1 MFRRIA
7 LAVPLIDRGRS
18 LNTVINTQVPMAL
31 KLRLSKFS
39 IVLAI
44 TIVSTTL
51 TIIAATNDLTDFAF
65 AQGAAKFG
73 FNLTGSEEVPP
84 VETDAIGKA
93 NISAYTIAG
102 DSITYSVNAT
112 NIEDVT
118 AGHIHFGKPGENG
131 PIVFTMFNY
140 DPPRDEVLETGTITA
155 DRLEGPMEGKRVSD
169 LAFAGANGSLY
180 MNIHTVENPNGEIR
194 GTSTIPP

>member
-1 MFRRIA
+1 MTMK
-7 LAVPLIDRGRS
+7 V
-18 LNTVINTQVPMAL
+18 
-31 KLRLSKFS
+31 KLPIFS
-39 IVLAI
+39 IAATMAAVLATLAI
-44 TIVSTTL
+44 TAAIHGSTNL
-51 TIIAATNDLTDFAF
+51 VF

-84 VETDAIGKA
+84 VQTNATGMAE
-93 NISAYTIAG
+93 ISAYTIAG
-102 DSITYSVNAT
+102 DSITYNVNAT
-112 NIEDVT
+112 NIKDVT

-131 PIVFTMFNY
+131 PIVFTMFKY

-155 DRLEGPMEGKRVSD
+155 DKLEGPMEGKQVLD

-194 GTSTIPP
+194 GTSSIPP

>member
-1 MFRRIA
+1 MTGG
-7 LAVPLIDRGRS
+7 VSLIRQKRS
-18 LNTVINTQVPMAL
+18 LNVTIRNHLEIMKGKLPIFGIAAAMAA
-31 KLRLSKFS
+31 
-39 IVLAI
+39 VLATLMI
-44 TIVSTTL
+44 T
-51 TIIAATNDLTDFAF
+51 AATYGLTNMVF

-84 VETDAIGKA
+84 VQTNATGLAE
-93 NISAYTIAG
+93 ISPYTIAG
-102 DSITYSVNAT
+102 DSITYTVNAT
-112 NIEDVT
+112 NINDAT

-131 PIVFTMFNY
+131 PIVFTMFKY

-155 DRLEGPMEGKRVSD
+155 DKLEGPMSGKQVSD

-194 GTSTIPP
+194 GTSSVPP